1 MHVIDESWHVVTSC
15 EVFVNSS
22 LVTLSKHQTS
32 EDPLT
37 HFYYINKVYPKIC
50 VSRKDSCSI
59 ICSLVLSPNPYS
71 LSCPNPD
78 LLSIILFLLYR
89 TRISLFIVSTVV
101 ITRGTARIPKTP
113 GRVECLRMIQ
123 NLSVLHLNILTP

>member
-1 MHVIDESWHVVTSC
+1 MLLMNRGMSSLLVKCLS
-15 EVFVNSS
+15 NSS

-50 VSRKDSCSI
+50 VSREDSCSI
-59 ICSLVLSPNPYS
+59 TCSLVLSPNPYS

-78 LLSIILFLLYR
+78 LFSIILFLLYL
-89 TRISLFIVSTVV
+89 ISLFIVSTVV
-101 ITRGTARIPKTP
+101 VTRDTAGIPKTP
-113 GRVECLRMIQ
+113 STVECLRMIQ
-123 NLSVLHLNILTP
+123 N

>member
-1 MHVIDESWHVVTSC
+1 MLLMIWGMSSVLVKCLS
-15 EVFVNSS
+15 NSS

-50 VSRKDSCSI
+50 VSREDSCSI

-71 LSCPNPD
+71 LSCPNSD
-78 LLSIILFLLYR
+78 LLSIIWFLLCL
-89 TRISLFIVSTVV
+89 ISLFIVSKVV
-101 ITRGTARIPKTP
+101 VTRGTARIPKTP
-113 GRVECLRMIQ
+113 SRVECLRMIQ
-123 NLSVLHLNILTP
+123 N